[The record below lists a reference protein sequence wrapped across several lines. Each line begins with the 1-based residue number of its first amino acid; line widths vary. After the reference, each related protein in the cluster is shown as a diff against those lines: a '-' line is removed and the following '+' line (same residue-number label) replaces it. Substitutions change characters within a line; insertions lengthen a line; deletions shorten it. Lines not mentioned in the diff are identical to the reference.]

1 MENNKYSDFT
11 YSQLEVL
18 RDALNL
24 MLKTTRE
31 ETGLSHMELHEKFTS
46 YRVNSR
52 LWAEVLGAIKKREL
66 SRHGVLAN
74 FLDSL
79 AVFD

>member
-1 MENNKYSDFT
+1 MEQNRYSSFT

-18 RDALNL
+18 RNALNL
-24 MLKTTRE
+24 SMNTTRK
-31 ETGLSHMELHEKFTS
+31 ETGFSHMEAHEKVTS
-46 YRVNSR
+46 YRVSSR
-52 LWAEVLGAIKKREL
+52 LWAEVSGAIEKREL